1 MFKGSVSLEME
12 FNELFGVSQYSVQ
25 VVFCPMKVSVSEMC
39 GQNIFL
45 KITVYS
51 SWVVYR
57 S

>member
-12 FNELFGVSQYSVQ
+12 FSDLLSVPQYSVQ
-25 VVFCPMKVSVSEMC
+25 VVYCPVKVSLSEMC
-39 GQNIFL
+39 SQNIFS
-45 KITVYS
+45 KITVYN